1 MVIQS
6 RLCLSVST
14 VARSLHASA
23 ALAMTVILGLMAL
36 GCTPA
41 SSRQRLADL
50 NRMAPDFDA
59 QTVDGALFHSSTLR
73 GRVVVLYIWAAWE
86 CVDEL
91 PGFDVIASRLS
102 LRGVAVVAVSIDRDI
117 EVVRRIAH
125 SRSEW
130 RLEILHDRTGRVA
143 KSYDPSGFPAAYI
156 VDRSGAIRHAFHG
169 VGLRDIAV
177 IESHAT
183 ELAAR

>member
-1 MVIQS
+1 
-6 RLCLSVST
+6 
-14 VARSLHASA
+14 
-23 ALAMTVILGLMAL
+23 
-36 GCTPA
+36 
-41 SSRQRLADL
+41 
-50 NRMAPDFDA
+50 MAPDFDA